1 MFDDSNILGGI
12 KLDKEKKPKNN
23 YTRSEMIN
31 DIKEMKETILLLT
44 RKLEEVKVRRK
55 RMNNDLNPSVIPS

>member
-1 MFDDSNILGGI
+1 MFYDSSILGGI